1 MPLEPLPVD
10 LLVVDFVDEEL
21 VVDFERV
28 CVEVLPRAVLA
39 GWAVFLA
46 GCVDFVWLVNVRFCD
61 PLLPGRVDVEL
72 LPLRAPLAGRS
83 VEVPPWLPEPLLP
96 GRLVEDPPEL
106 PEPLLPGRVDVELP
120 PPRPP
125 LPGRPLSGRV
135 EEPPLC
141 VPPGLLAPL
150 PWLLLLPLP
159 VL

>member
-1 MPLEPLPVD
+1 MLLEPLPVD
-10 LLVVDFVDEEL
+10 LVVVDFVDEEF

-28 CVEVLPRAVLA
+28 CVEILLRVVFA
-39 GWAVFLA
+39 GWADL
-46 GCVDFVWLVNVRFCD
+46 VWLVTVRFWEGEAVVARLGVGSD
-61 PLLPGRVDVEL
+61 VLPEPLLPGR
-72 LPLRAPLAGRS
+72 S
-83 VEVPPWLPEPLLP
+83 VEEPPWLPEPLLP
-96 GRLVEDPPEL
+96 GRLVEEPPEL

-120 PPRPP
+120 PPNPP

-150 PWLLLLPLP
+150 PWLLLLPPP

>member
-10 LLVVDFVDEEL
+10 LFVVDFVDEEF

-28 CVEVLPRAVLA
+28 CVEILLRVVFA
-39 GWAVFLA
+39 GWADL
-46 GCVDFVWLVNVRFCD
+46 VWLVTVRFWEGEVAVAR
-61 PLLPGRVDVEL
+61 LGVGSDV
-72 LPLRAPLAGRS
+72 
-83 VEVPPWLPEPLLP
+83 LPEPLFP
-96 GRLVEDPPEL
+96 GRLVEEPPEL

-141 VPPGLLAPL
+141 VPPGLLAPP
-150 PWLLLLPLP
+150 PWLLLLPPP